1 MGRVCNP
8 RPIGLPRYRVRD
20 REREEVGPMQ
30 GEPPSLSGAAATVKT
45 CGLVAAPELSRVPI
59 SRPAVPPL

>member
-1 MGRVCNP
+1 M
-8 RPIGLPRYRVRD
+8 GLPRYRMPD

-30 GEPPSLSGAAATVKT
+30 AEPPSPSGAAATVST